1 MHLSRPCLLLA
12 ATLLLSSG
20 CGDPA
25 QEGETAAPRTEADA
39 VTTGGGDPT
48 PVPGQR
54 TRADADGNGYPDSG
68 RIVTGTYESLYAEDA
83 QGDWWWDVGDG
94 RILGTVA
101 SLEALDAATLTRCD
115 YQVSYRGDFGNTP
128 SLDSGWINN
137 SVRCH
142 GHFRG
147 TSHYLIVHRT
157 DPRYTGNPEWAIW
170 GDWEYRVLTESGFG
184 NLVRPFHPSRTPPPP
199 LK

>member
-1 MHLSRPCLLLA
+1 MQLPRA
-12 ATLLLSSG
+12 AVLVATTLLLSSG
-20 CGDPA
+20 CGGP
-25 QEGETAAPRTEADA
+25 PEAEAESPDTSTDSL
-39 VTTGGGDPT
+39 TTGDDT
-48 PVPGQR
+48 PSGRQGR
-54 TRADADGNGYPDSG
+54 RADADGNGYPDSG

-83 QGDWWWDVGDG
+83 QGNWWWDLGDG
-94 RILGTVA
+94 RILGSV
-101 SLEALDAATLTRCD
+101 SNLEALDAATVTRCD

-142 GHFRG
+142 GYTRS

-157 DPRYTGNPEWAIW
+157 DPRYTGNPEWAVW
-170 GDWEYRVLTESGFG
+170 GDWEYRVLTESGAG
-184 NLVRPFHPSRTPPPP
+184 NLVRPYHPSRVAPLP